1 MSDHASAELLARVQA
16 GDELAAEELFRR
28 FAERLIAVAGA
39 RLSARMARR
48 VDAEDIVQSAC
59 RSFFCKARDGRYAVQ
74 RSGDLWRLL
83 VGITMH
89 KLHHQV
95 ERHSAGKR
103 AVKQEKHAGAAV
115 ESGDSLLHL
124 AQAREPTPL
133 EAAALID
140 EVQKL
145 LDQMEPHHRPILELR
160 LQGHNQAEI
169 AEQLQC
175 SERTVRRV
183 LESVKGLLEGKSSQA

>member
-16 GDELAAEELFRR
+16 GDELAAEELFQR
-28 FAERLIAVAGA
+28 FAERLIGVAGA

-48 VDAEDIVQSAC
+48 VDAEDVVQSAY
-59 RSFFCKARDGRYAVQ
+59 RSFFTKARDGRYSVQ

-83 VGITMH
+83 VGITLH
-89 KLHHQV
+89 KLHHQI

-103 AVKQEKHAGAAV
+103 AVKAEKHGIPVV
-115 ESGDSLLHL
+115 EVADNLLHL
-124 AQAREPTPL
+124 AKARGPTPL

-140 EVQKL
+140 EVQSL
-145 LDQMEPHHRPILELR
+145 LNQMEPHHRPILELR
-160 LQGHNQAEI
+160 LQGHNHAEI
-169 AEQLQC
+169 AEQLPC

-183 LESVKGLLEGKSSQA
+183 LDSVKQLLKQRRE